1 MKVLVV
7 GSMAYDSVETW
18 AGKRDRALGGSATYF
33 SLAASL
39 FAPTEVVAV
48 VGDDF
53 AASDLARLRDRGVG
67 LAGVQQVPGETF
79 RWGGRYSRY
88 FETRETLFTE
98 LNVFSSFEPEIP
110 AELRDAE
117 VVFLANIHP
126 RLQLS
131 VLEQMTAPKFV
142 ALDTMNFWIN
152 GERAHLEQVMKRID
166 LLLLND
172 EEAFALSDSGNMLE
186 AAKTIMTMGPDV
198 VVIKRGEHGAWLFA
212 KDHTGLVPAVPL
224 AEVID
229 PTGAGDTF
237 AGGFIGYLAR
247 AEDFSLDSLKQ
258 AMVSGTLAASYC
270 VQDFSVDRLEIITMN
285 DLAVRHTRLREVV
298 SSLDATF
305 VS

>member
-18 AGKRDRALGGSATYF
+18 AGKADRALGGSATYF
-33 SLAASL
+33 SLASSL
-39 FAPTEVVAV
+39 FTPTEVVAV
-48 VGDDF
+48 VGEDF
-53 AASDLARLRDRGVG
+53 RDSDLERLRAHDVG
-67 LAGVQQVPGETF
+67 LTGVQQVAGETF

-98 LNVFSSFEPEIP
+98 LNVFSSFDPEVP

-131 VLEQMTAPKFV
+131 VLEQVTAPKFV
-142 ALDTMNFWIN
+142 ALDTMNFWIS
-152 GERAHLEQVMKRID
+152 GELNHLKAVLAKVD

-172 EEAFALSDSGNMLE
+172 EEAFGLSGSGNMIQ
-186 AAKTIMTMGPDV
+186 AAAAIRDMGPKA
-198 VVIKRGEHGAWLFA
+198 VVIKRGEHGAWLFTEDSA
-212 KDHTGLVPAVPL
+212 GLVPAVPL
-224 AEVID
+224 PEVID

-247 AEDFSLDSLKQ
+247 RGRFDTESMRE

-270 VQDFSVDRLEIITMN
+270 VEDFSVDRLETVTLA
-285 DLAVRHTRLREVV
+285 DLQTRHATLQQVV
-298 SSLDATF
+298 GTLDANF
-305 VS
+305 

>member
-18 AGKRDRALGGSATYF
+18 AGKREHALGGSATYF
-33 SLAASL
+33 SLASSL
-39 FAPTEVVAV
+39 FTHTDVVAV

-53 AASDLARLRDRGVG
+53 RASDLGRLRDKGVG
-67 LAGVQQVPGETF
+67 LDGVQQVEGETF

-88 FETRETLFTE
+88 FETRETLFTK

-110 AELRDAE
+110 ADLRDAE

-131 VLEQMTAPKFV
+131 VLEQMAEPKFV
-142 ALDTMNFWIN
+142 ALDTMNFWIS
-152 GERAHLEQVMKRID
+152 GERGHLGAVLKRVD

-172 EEAFALSDSGNMLE
+172 EEAFALSGSGNMIQ
-186 AAKTIMTMGPDV
+186 AAKAIMEMGPKA

-212 KDHTGLVPAVPL
+212 GDHAGLVPAVPL

-247 AEDFSLDSLKQ
+247 AGDFGLETLQ
-258 AMVSGTLAASYC
+258 EAMVAGTVTASYC
-270 VQDFSVDRLEIITMN
+270 VQDFSIDRLETIELA
-285 DLAVRHTRLREVV
+285 DLATRHTQLRHVV
-298 SSLDATF
+298 GALDASF